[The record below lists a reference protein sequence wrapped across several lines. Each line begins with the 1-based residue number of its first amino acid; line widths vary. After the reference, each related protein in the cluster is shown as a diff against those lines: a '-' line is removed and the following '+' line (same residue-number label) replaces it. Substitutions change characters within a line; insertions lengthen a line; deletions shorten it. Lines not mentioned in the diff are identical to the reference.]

1 MFDKK
6 YVVPAAIVVI
16 LAGAVIAS
24 ETGFFDATE
33 PGVDPAVEQEAIQEA
48 APGPSA
54 EEIAAAQL
62 RQDAAACE
70 MWGYEQ
76 VGIPVD
82 ADDPT
87 REEYSVV
94 KSTAI
99 GTAAGA
105 GVGAVGGEVTADKA
119 GKGAVIGAIV
129 GGAAG
134 YLKSRSDKK
143 EYEAEVAEQEAQL
156 EALGKAVDTC
166 MTARGY

>member
-1 MFDKK
+1 MIDKK
-6 YVVPAAIVVI
+6 YIVPAAIVVI
-16 LAGAVIAS
+16 LTGAVIAS
-24 ETGFFDATE
+24 ETGVFDAA
-33 PGVDPAVEQEAIQEA
+33 DPAVEQQVVEEA
-48 APGPSA
+48 APEQNT
-54 EEIAAAQL
+54 EEMLAAKL

-70 MWGYEQ
+70 MWAYEQ

-87 REEYSVV
+87 RKEYSVV

-99 GTAAGA
+99 GTASGA

-119 GKGAVIGAIV
+119 GKGAVVGAIV

-156 EALGKAVDTC
+156 EALGIAVDTC